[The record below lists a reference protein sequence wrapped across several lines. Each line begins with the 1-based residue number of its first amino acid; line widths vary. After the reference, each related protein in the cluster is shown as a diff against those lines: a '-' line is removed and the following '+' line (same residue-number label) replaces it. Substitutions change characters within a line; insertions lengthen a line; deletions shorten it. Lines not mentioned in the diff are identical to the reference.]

1 MQMLFSNPD
10 TNEEANINNEM
21 VAIRDLSH
29 FYGEGALK
37 KQILFDINLTLHKGE
52 VVILKGPSGSG
63 KTTLLTLM
71 GALRSAQSG
80 SLQVFGKELMGTK
93 KR

>member
-37 KQILFDINLTLHKGE
+37 KQILFDINLTLHKG
-52 VVILKGPSGSG
+52 
-63 KTTLLTLM
+63 
-71 GALRSAQSG
+71 
-80 SLQVFGKELMGTK
+80 
-93 KR
+93 